1 MTDLAT
7 EWVRC
12 RDWLAPALERSQRF
26 FSEADVIDGLVR
38 GEYFLRGGAA
48 SAIVY
53 TLSEY
58 PMASAM
64 VFLLA
69 GGALDDI
76 AGLEADL
83 IKKARELG
91 CDRVEFCGRRGWTR
105 ALGYTEAFCIGIK
118 DI

>member
-12 RDWLAPALERSQRF
+12 RHWLGPALERSRRF
-26 FSEADVIDGLVR
+26 FSEADVVDGLVQ
-38 GEYFLRGGAA
+38 GTYFLRGGKA

-53 TLSEY
+53 TLTDY
-58 PMASAM
+58 PMAKAM

-69 GGALDDI
+69 GGALEDI
-76 AGLEADL
+76 AELETDL
-83 IKKARELG
+83 IEHARTLG